1 MKLLYLARFT
11 RFDILFAV
19 TVLSSK
25 CSAPNQQDFDD
36 MIRVLRYLRHTPNKC
51 LVFVRDV
58 DCSDDGIPTLR
69 IWGDAS
75 HGLHPDG
82 RGHGAIG
89 VTAGSAPLAVKSW
102 KIKHVCLSST
112 EAEISVGSEACALND
127 WFVLLFSEI
136 GIPQSQPT
144 VIYQDNKS
152 AILMHE
158 QGHGSHKRSKHMI
171 IRREFIKEHIDA
183 LRVRLVHLKTTRM
196 WVDMM
201 TKAIQSPEL
210 EKFLEFAHLLDVY
223 YE

>member
-1 MKLLYLARFT
+1 M
-11 RFDILFAV
+11 
-19 TVLSSK
+19 
-25 CSAPNQQDFDD
+25 
-36 MIRVLRYLRHTPNKC
+36 
-51 LVFVRDV
+51 
-58 DCSDDGIPTLR
+58 R

-158 QGHGSHKRSKHMI
+158 QGHGSHKRSKHMM

-183 LRVRLVHLKTTRM
+183 L
-196 WVDMM
+196 
-201 TKAIQSPEL
+201 
-210 EKFLEFAHLLDVY
+210 
-223 YE
+223 